1 MVKTRRPNVGAAF
14 CPATQLVHAKQ
25 FPNKGEHAMNWDQI
39 EGKWMQV
46 KGSVKQK
53 WSKLTDDDLEYI
65 AGARERFVGRLQERY
80 GVAKEEAQR
89 RADEWLDWQT
99 ARELK

>member
-1 MVKTRRPNVGAAF
+1 
-14 CPATQLVHAKQ
+14 
-25 FPNKGEHAMNWDQI
+25 MNWDQI

-65 AGARERFVGRLQERY
+65 AGARDKFVGKLQERY
-80 GVAKEEAQR
+80 GLRKEEAQR
-89 RADEWLDWQT
+89 QADEWLDRQ
-99 ARELK
+99 ADREPM

>member
-1 MVKTRRPNVGAAF
+1 
-14 CPATQLVHAKQ
+14 
-25 FPNKGEHAMNWDQI
+25 MNWDQI

-65 AGARERFVGRLQERY
+65 AGARDKFVGKLQERY
-80 GVAKEEAQR
+80 GLRKEEAQR
-89 RADEWLDWQT
+89 QADEWLDRQ
-99 ARELK
+99 AREPM